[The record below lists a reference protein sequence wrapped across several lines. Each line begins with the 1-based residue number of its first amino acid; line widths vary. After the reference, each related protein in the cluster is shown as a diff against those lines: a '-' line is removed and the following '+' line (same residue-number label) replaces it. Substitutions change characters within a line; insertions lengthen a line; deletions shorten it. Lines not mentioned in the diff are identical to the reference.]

1 MAEIPLNAEELS
13 ALGALDTPTVCNA
26 LEICLPERRSFGFTT
41 RHLHCVRPEL
51 PPMVGYARTVTI
63 RALRASTDEPEVQR
77 EKRIGYY
84 NYVESSPG
92 PTISIVQDL
101 DDGQAGFGCFW
112 GEVNSNVHKT
122 LGCLGTITNGG
133 VRDLTEFAEGF
144 QALAGV
150 VTPSHA
156 NVHIVDVGGEVNVA
170 GMVVKS
176 GDLVHADMHGAV
188 VVPQEVACDV
198 PEAAALMV
206 RREAVI
212 LEAARAPGANA
223 ASIAT
228 AMMESAKV
236 T

>member
-1 MAEIPLNAEELS
+1 MTETRLNAEELS

-133 VRDLTEFAEGF
+133 VRDLTEFADGF

>member
-1 MAEIPLNAEELS
+1 MAETPLNAEELS

-26 LEICLPERRSFGFTT
+26 LEICLPERRSFGFTA

-84 NYVESSPG
+84 NYVESSLG

-122 LGCLGTITNGG
+122 LGCLGTITIGG

-188 VVPQEVACDV
+188 VVPQEVARDV